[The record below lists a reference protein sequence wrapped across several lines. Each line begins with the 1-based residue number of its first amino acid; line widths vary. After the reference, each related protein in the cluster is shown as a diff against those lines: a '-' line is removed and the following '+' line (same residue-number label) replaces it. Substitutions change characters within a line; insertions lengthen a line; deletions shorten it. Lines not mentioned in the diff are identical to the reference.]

1 MLQDGNV
8 RSYTTYQKIN
18 NYSCVSQY
26 LIYINER
33 ISEISVMKHFIISS
47 AVRES
52 RKIRRSNESFPR
64 QPIVNRLAIFARR
77 ALPRPATVNKLRSN
91 SVPPLFAAAVRR
103 GFQSRRNTVN
113 FLAPKTGAENLLEN
127 FRDQVI

>member
-1 MLQDGNV
+1 MDHMSSLAEWKNQPSAVSFDVMLQDGNV

-52 RKIRRSNESFPR
+52 KKICRSNESFPR
-64 QPIVNRLAIFARR
+64 QPIVNRLAILARLAR
-77 ALPRPATVNKLRSN
+77 LTSSRYSQQTPF
-91 SVPPLFAAAVRR
+91 FAAAAAREFAV
-103 GFQSRRNTVN
+103 
-113 FLAPKTGAENLLEN
+113 GARAGATL
-127 FRDQVI
+127 

>member
-1 MLQDGNV
+1 MDHMSSLAEWKNQPSAVSFDVMLQDGNV

-47 AVRES
+47 ALRES
-52 RKIRRSNESFPR
+52 KKIRRSNESFPR
-64 QPIVNRLAIFARR
+64 QPIVNRLAILAR
-77 ALPRPATVNKLRSN
+77 
-91 SVPPLFAAAVRR
+91 
-103 GFQSRRNTVN
+103 
-113 FLAPKTGAENLLEN
+113 LACLTSTRYSQQTP
-127 FRDQVI
+127 

>member
-8 RSYTTYQKIN
+8 CSYATYEKIN

-33 ISEISVMKHFIISS
+33 ISEISVMEHFIISS

-52 RKIRRSNESFPR
+52 RKIRRLNESFPR
-64 QPIVNRLAIFARR
+64 QPIVNRLAILARLAR
-77 ALPRPATVNKLRSN
+77 LTS
-91 SVPPLFAAAVRR
+91 
-103 GFQSRRNTVN
+103 SRYSQQTR
-113 FLAPKTGAENLLEN
+113 
-127 FRDQVI
+127 